1 MSPQY
6 KKRATMSRNPVRKI
20 VAKLRRSITKT
31 RVERNGISNYS
42 IAKKFLRHKAI
53 VISWI
58 RSLVFISLGV
68 FSAGF
73 GLKGFLLPNEFVDG
87 GVTGISLLVNV
98 LTDYPLHLLIIIINV
113 PFIIL
118 GYFQIGKT
126 FAIKSVL
133 AIVGLAVVLVVIDY
147 PIITSDK
154 LLIAVFGGF
163 FLGGGIGLAIRG
175 GGVLDGTEVIAIYLS
190 RKTGLTIGDLIF
202 MFNVVIF
209 SVAAY
214 LLSIET
220 ALYSILTYLAAS
232 KTVDFIVDG
241 VEEYIGVT
249 VISPYSEQIK
259 VMIIEDM
266 RKGLTIYDGKSGYVK
281 PGESAKHIDIIYI
294 IITRLEIA
302 KFQSEIKKI
311 DPNAFIVMN
320 CVMDLQGGMVKK
332 RHF

>member
-1 MSPQY
+1 M
-6 KKRATMSRNPVRKI
+6 
-20 VAKLRRSITKT
+20 
-31 RVERNGISNYS
+31 ERNELSGYS
-42 IAKKFLRHKAI
+42 MVKQFLRHKTVAL
-53 VISWI
+53 SWI

-68 FSAGF
+68 VSAGF
-73 GLKGFLLPNEFVDG
+73 GLKGFLLPNEFIDG

-98 LTDYPLHLLIIIINV
+98 LTDYPLSILIVIINV

-126 FAIKSVL
+126 FALKSVI

-190 RKTGLTIGDLIF
+190 RKTGLTIGDIIF
-202 MFNVVIF
+202 VFNIVIF

-214 LLSIET
+214 LLSMET

-259 VMIIEDM
+259 VMITEQM
-266 RKGLTIYDGKSGYVK
+266 GQGLTIYDGKSGYRK
-281 PGESAKHIDIIYI
+281 PGESVKNIDIIYI

-302 KFQSEIKKI
+302 KFQAEIQKI

-332 RHF
+332 RRF

>member
-1 MSPQY
+1 MNSKPI
-6 KKRATMSRNPVRKI
+6 RKI
-20 VAKLRRSITKT
+20 VEILRRPITKNSGEKK
-31 RVERNGISNYS
+31 RVERNGLSGYS
-42 IAKKFLRHKAI
+42 VAKQFLRHKTVAL
-53 VISWI
+53 SWI

-68 FSAGF
+68 LSAGF
-73 GLKGFLLPNEFVDG
+73 GLKGFLLPNEFIDG

-98 LTDYPLHLLIIIINV
+98 LTDYPLSILVIIINV

-126 FAIKSVL
+126 FAIKSVI
-133 AIVGLAVVLVVIDY
+133 AIVGLALVLVVIDY

-190 RKTGLTIGDLIF
+190 RKTGLTIGDIMF
-202 MFNVVIF
+202 MFNIIIF

-214 LLSIET
+214 LLSMET

-259 VMIIEDM
+259 VMITEQM
-266 RKGLTIYDGKSGYVK
+266 GQGLTIYDGKSGYRK
-281 PGESAKHIDIIYI
+281 PGESVKNIDIIYI

-302 KFQSEIKKI
+302 KFQTEIQNI

-332 RHF
+332 RRF